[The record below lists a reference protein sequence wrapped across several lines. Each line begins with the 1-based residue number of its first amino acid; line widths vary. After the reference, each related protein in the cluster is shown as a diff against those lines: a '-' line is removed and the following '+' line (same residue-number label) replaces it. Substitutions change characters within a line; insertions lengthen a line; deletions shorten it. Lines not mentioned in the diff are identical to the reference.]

1 MVSNPNDT
9 PLRLPN
15 TKLFINGKWVDPVVP
30 KTLVTINPAT
40 EKVICEVSEG
50 SSKDVDIAVAAA
62 REAFENGPWNK
73 MTAQQRGKLLF
84 KLADLIEQ
92 NKEWLATLE
101 TTDNGKP
108 YSMAL
113 DFDVAQSA
121 DTIRYFASM
130 TDKIQGKLIQGSE
143 QKLTVYTRH
152 EAVGVAGCIT
162 PWNFPFLL
170 LCWKIGPAL
179 AAGCTVVAKQSEITP
194 LSALALCHLVE
205 EAGFPAGVFNL
216 VTGYG
221 HTVGDAIARHPDID
235 KISFTGS
242 TRVGRLI
249 MEASGKS
256 NLKKVTLELGGKS
269 PNIIFDDADLDQS
282 VMGSIFG
289 VYINSG
295 QCCAAGSRLFV
306 QEGIYDKFVEK
317 FTEAAKALK
326 VGDPF
331 TGVTLGP
338 LASKE
343 HFDRVMNYLA
353 IGRKEGVKVSLGGER
368 LSNVGY
374 YVQPT
379 ILHEVNDDMCVAKEE
394 IFGPVACIFKF
405 KTVEEVIKRAN
416 DTQYGLAAGIFT
428 TNLNTAHRVE
438 KKLRAGTVW
447 INDYGYVNSLI
458 PFGGYKQSGFGK
470 DLSEY
475 AIQEYCS
482 VKSVIINHGQAL

>member
-1 MVSNPNDT
+1 MDTNPIDT
-9 PLRLPN
+9 LRLPN

-30 KTLVTINPAT
+30 KTFVTVNPAT
-40 EKVICEVSEG
+40 EKAICEVSEG
-50 SSKDVDIAVAAA
+50 SSQDVDLAVVAA
-62 REAFENGPWNK
+62 REAFENGPWGK
-73 MTAQQRGKLLF
+73 MTATQRAKLLF

-108 YSMAL
+108 YANAL
-113 DFDVAQSA
+113 GFDVAQGA
-121 DTIRYFASM
+121 ETIRYFAGWA
-130 TDKIQGKLIQGSE
+130 DKVQGKLIQAAE
-143 QKLTVYTRH
+143 QRLTVYTRH
-152 EAVGVAGCIT
+152 EAVGVAGFIT
-162 PWNFPFLL
+162 PWNFPFLIM
-170 LCWKIGPAL
+170 CWKLGPAL

-194 LSALALCHLVE
+194 LSALALCHLIE
-205 EAGFPAGVFNL
+205 EAGIPAGVFNL
-216 VTGYG
+216 VSGYG
-221 HTVGDAIARHPDID
+221 STVGDAISRHPDID

-269 PNIIFDDADLDQS
+269 PNIVFDDADLEQC
-282 VMGSIFG
+282 VTGAINAM
-289 VYINSG
+289 YINMG
-295 QCCAAGSRLFV
+295 QCCCAGSRLFV

-331 TGVTLGP
+331 TAVNQGP

-353 IGRKEGVKVSLGGER
+353 VGRKEGVKVSLGGER
-368 LSNVGY
+368 HSDVGY

-394 IFGPVACIFKF
+394 IFGPVVCIFKF

-416 DTQYGLAAGIFT
+416 DTEYGLAAGIFT
-428 TNLNTAHRVE
+428 TNINTAHRVE
-438 KKLRAGTVW
+438 KKLKAGTVW
-447 INDYGYVNSLI
+447 INDYNYIHYLI

-482 VKSVIINHGQAL
+482 VKAVILNHGQAL